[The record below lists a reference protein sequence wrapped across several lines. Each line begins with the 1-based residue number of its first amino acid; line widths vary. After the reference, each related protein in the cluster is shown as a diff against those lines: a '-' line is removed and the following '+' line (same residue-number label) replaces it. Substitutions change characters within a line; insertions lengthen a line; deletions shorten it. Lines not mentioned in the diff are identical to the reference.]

1 MSLPSDR
8 RAATAVAEPSAA
20 AEERAAPPAP
30 LLRAVTWRSL
40 LISLLLIPPN
50 AYWIVQMERVRYSA
64 HPTTISLFFNVVFI
78 LLVVTVLNAG
88 LARLWPRAAMN
99 RGELL
104 VVYGMLAVA
113 SCLPAHDLEQ
123 ILVPMLS
130 WPYRFADATN
140 RWAELFFP
148 YLPTRFMVAL
158 PKDDPILAGYY
169 GGNSTLYSWPVLR
182 AWAIPVV
189 VWCSFITMLLFV
201 MLCINT
207 ILRKQW
213 TDRERLTYPIIQLPL
228 EMTVGANEGRLSPLF
243 SNRLFW
249 IGFLLAGMVDVIN
262 GLN

>member
-1 MSLPSDR
+1 MNRPLNRLSP
-8 RAATAVAEPSAA
+8 AAAVADRPEP
-20 AEERAAPPAP
+20 EIQRTTPAGQP
-30 LLRAVTWRSL
+30 VRAVTWRSV
-40 LISLLLIPPN
+40 LISLLLIPAN

-104 VVYGMLAVA
+104 VIYGMLAVA

-148 YLPTRFMVAL
+148 YLPSRIMVSN
-158 PKDDPILAGYY
+158 KEIITGYY
-169 GGNSTLYSWPVLR
+169 GGNATLYPWP
-182 AWAIPVV
+182 
-189 VWCSFITMLLFV
+189 
-201 MLCINT
+201 
-207 ILRKQW
+207 ILK
-213 TDRERLTYPIIQLPL
+213 
-228 EMTVGANEGRLSPLF
+228 A
-243 SNRLFW
+243 
-249 IGFLLAGMVDVIN
+249 
-262 GLN
+262 